1 MYLQERKMDALPTS
15 IPALRTV
22 TSVRIR
28 SFALSAQDAEKARHS
43 LRSRRVGGGHH
54 CKRLD
59 LFIKVTNIRGAGLL
73 GKHFAQDI
81 GKC

>member
-15 IPALRTV
+15 FPVLRTV

-28 SFALSAQDAEKARHS
+28 SFALSAQDAKKAKDS
-43 LRSRRVGGGHH
+43 LRSRRLGGDHP

-59 LFIKVTNIRGAGLL
+59 LFIKVTNVRGAALL
-73 GKHFAQDI
+73 GKHFAQ
-81 GKC
+81 